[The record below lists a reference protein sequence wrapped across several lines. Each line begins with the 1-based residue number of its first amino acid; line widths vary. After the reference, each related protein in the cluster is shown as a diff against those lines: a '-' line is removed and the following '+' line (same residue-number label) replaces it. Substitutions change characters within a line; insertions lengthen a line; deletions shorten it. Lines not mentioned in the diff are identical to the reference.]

1 MIPSR
6 KAAVVRGFVSASLA
20 TFAALAGHMT
30 GGGQMPGP
38 LGIIVPWIFSVMVC
52 VLLAG
57 RKLSVIRLSMSVAIS
72 QFLFHS
78 LFVLGTIEPSMQ
90 TRGHVHGAAMVLPN
104 GAGIAETVV
113 ADGAMWVGHLMAAI
127 VTVAVVHRGERMLLA
142 LRAVAIQIVLWVRR
156 RVEATLRA
164 PELLDAGDPG
174 ASPRDRRLRAS
185 RVLAT
190 LRGRA
195 PPATHAI

>member
-1 MIPSR
+1 MTPSR
-6 KAAVVRGFVSASLA
+6 KAALLRGLVSASVA

-38 LGIIVPWIFSVMVC
+38 LGTLVPWIFSVMVC

-57 RKLSVIRLSMSVAIS
+57 RKLSMIRLGVSVAIS

-78 LFVLGTIEPSMQ
+78 LFVLGTIEFSAP
-90 TRGHVHGAAMVLPN
+90 TRGHVHGAPVVLPG
-104 GAGIAETVV
+104 GAGMAETVA
-113 ADGAMWVGHLMAAI
+113 ADGAMWTGHLMAAI
-127 VTVAVVHRGERMLLA
+127 VTVAVLHRGERMLLA
-142 LRAVAIQIVLWVRR
+142 LCALAAQIVLWVRR
-156 RVEATLRA
+156 RVEAMLHA
-164 PELLDAGDPG
+164 PELLDVEDPG
-174 ASPRDRRLRAS
+174 ASPRPRRPRES

-195 PPATHAI
+195 PPAAHAI